1 MRTVKGWLGAGLGLA
16 GFIWCS
22 EEEPYVGEKF
32 LIPEDVRGPLKIPCE
47 VAIVTGYYRRPPY
60 HRWVADHVNSE
71 FKQHW
76 WALYLRPAPEDPCN
90 EEFMK
95 DISS

>member
-1 MRTVKGWLGAGLGLA
+1 MRTVKGWMGAGLGLA

-32 LIPEDVRGPLKIPCE
+32 LIPENVRKPLKIPSE
-47 VAIVTGYYRRPPY
+47 VAIVTGYYVYSPY
-60 HRWVADHVNSE
+60 HRWIGGRENSKD
-71 FKQHW
+71 KQHW
-76 WALYLRPAPEDPCN
+76 WVLYLRPAPEDPCN
-90 EEFMK
+90 EEFME